1 MKENYL
7 FTSES
12 VSSGHPDKLADQIS
26 DAILDEFLRQDR
38 ESKVACETFIT
49 DGLVLVGGEVHST
62 AYVDIKQTIKG
73 VLNNVGY
80 TPNFCFDP
88 DNFGLIST
96 IHEQSPDIRQGVDN
110 EEESEQGAG
119 DQGIMF
125 GYACNETSVFMP
137 VPIVLSHVTMQVMDD
152 LRHRY
157 YSECAI
163 NPSSNIGPDAKCQYT
178 VEYDGY
184 SRKPLKIK
192 TILISTQHNDY
203 MTQDMVRDYVVEN
216 VIPEVKMR
224 CPSLNYLFDTDY
236 DLLVNPTGQFI
247 IGGPKGDTGL
257 TGRKIIVDTYGG
269 SCPHGGGAFSG
280 KDPSKVDRSAAY
292 MARYIAKN
300 IVASGLANE
309 ATVQLSYAIGKAEPL
324 SVYVNTNGTG
334 KYDDATLANAVREVV
349 DLRPAAIIRRFG
361 LKNPIYLP
369 TATYGHFGREPFIE
383 NGIKFFGWE
392 EIDKNFKEKI
402 KLAIE
407 TNDDVDITSWFRNE
421 YRKGTITKDVMERGI
436 ALVEELDLEF
446 DDDFGFR

>member
-1 MKENYL
+1 
-7 FTSES
+7 
-12 VSSGHPDKLADQIS
+12 
-26 DAILDEFLRQDR
+26 
-38 ESKVACETFIT
+38 
-49 DGLVLVGGEVHST
+49 
-62 AYVDIKQTIKG
+62 
-73 VLNNVGY
+73 
-80 TPNFCFDP
+80 
-88 DNFGLIST
+88 
-96 IHEQSPDIRQGVDN
+96 
-110 EEESEQGAG
+110 
-119 DQGIMF
+119 
-125 GYACNETSVFMP
+125 
-137 VPIVLSHVTMQVMDD
+137 
-152 LRHRY
+152 
-157 YSECAI
+157 
-163 NPSSNIGPDAKCQYT
+163 
-178 VEYDGY
+178 
-184 SRKPLKIK
+184 
-192 TILISTQHNDY
+192 
-203 MTQDMVRDYVVEN
+203 
-216 VIPEVKMR
+216 
-224 CPSLNYLFDTDY
+224 
-236 DLLVNPTGQFI
+236 
-247 IGGPKGDTGL
+247 
-257 TGRKIIVDTYGG
+257 
-269 SCPHGGGAFSG
+269 
-280 KDPSKVDRSAAY
+280 

-349 DLRPAAIIRRFG
+349 DLRPAAIIRRLG

>member
-1 MKENYL
+1 MNE
-7 FTSES
+7 E
-12 VSSGHPDKLADQIS
+12 
-26 DAILDEFLRQDR
+26 
-38 ESKVACETFIT
+38 
-49 DGLVLVGGEVHST
+49 
-62 AYVDIKQTIKG
+62 
-73 VLNNVGY
+73 
-80 TPNFCFDP
+80 
-88 DNFGLIST
+88 
-96 IHEQSPDIRQGVDN
+96 QGVDN

-157 YSECAI
+157 YSECAV
-163 NPSSNIGPDAKCQYT
+163 NLSSNIGPDAKCQYT

-309 ATVQLSYAIGKAEPL
+309 ATVQMSYAIGKAEPL

-436 ALVEELDLEF
+436 ALVEELDLDF

>member
-12 VSSGHPDKLADQIS
+12 VSCGHPDKLADQIS
-26 DAILDEFLRQDR
+26 DAILDEFLKQDK

-62 AYVDIKQTIKG
+62 AYVDIKQTIKKI
-73 VLNNVGY
+73 LHDVGY
-80 TPNFCFDP
+80 TPSFCFDP

-96 IHEQSPDIRQGVDN
+96 IHEQSQDIRQGVENDD
-110 EEESEQGAG
+110 ESEQGAG

-125 GYACNETSVFMP
+125 GYATNETSVFMP

-152 LRHRY
+152 LRRREH
-157 YSECAI
+157 SPFSTFPTGC
-163 NPSSNIGPDAKCQYT
+163 IGPDAKCQYT

-184 SRKPLKIK
+184 THKPLKIK
-192 TILISTQHNDY
+192 TILISTQHTANFK
-203 MTQDMVRDYVVEN
+203 QSGVIEYVEEY

-224 CPSLNYLFDTDY
+224 CPSLDYLFYTDY
-236 DLLVNPTGQFI
+236 ELIVNPTGQFV

-300 IVASGLANE
+300 IVASGLADE

-334 KYDDATLANAVREVV
+334 KYDDGALAKAIREVIDV
-349 DLRPAAIIRRFG
+349 RPAAIIKKFG

-369 TATYGHFGREPFIE
+369 TATYGHFGRDSFIE
-383 NGIKFFGWE
+383 NGIKYFGWE
-392 EIDKNFKEKI
+392 EIDESFKEKI
-402 KLAIE
+402 ELAIE
-407 TNDDVDITSWFRNE
+407 TKEDVDITSWFRNE

-436 ALVEELDLEF
+436 ALVEDLDLDF